1 MERQNL
7 SVERPP
13 FHQDE
18 LQQLLAWL
26 VPVVFAFAVL
36 AVIASFA
43 FDNYITLIT
52 GVVLFSYGCLLLV
65 ARAQVHQQRWQRAIV
80 IISVG
85 LLSGTIILGA
95 VRPAFYPTLVV
106 TPLLAVMV
114 AVPYVGRRTLRYLI
128 VAGLVVTIIVSIL
141 GQVIPPI
148 SKPPYWFESVF
159 SISSLAAAVAT
170 VLLLLW
176 QFRNRLTH
184 MLAQTREAEERYAL
198 AAQAANDGLWDWDLA
213 TNRVYYS
220 PRWKAMIGCEA
231 QEIGTGPEE
240 WFDRIH
246 PEDRGNVD
254 SRLKAHMDGF
264 TDNFESEHRI
274 LVKGGGYR
282 WVLSRGIAVRNAD
295 GKAIRIAGSQA
306 DITERK
312 QVEQQ
317 LLHNALH
324 DALTG
329 LPNRALFMDRLKDVI
344 KQTTRRKDRSFAVLF
359 LDLDRFKNLNDSL
372 GHTVG
377 DSLLKA
383 VASRLRKS
391 MRAGSTVARLGGDE
405 FAVLLDHINDANDAV
420 RVADRIQEELKKPI
434 TLKGYVLFTTA
445 SIGIA
450 LGNGK
455 GDSPENLLRDADT
468 AMYRAKTKGRGRYQ
482 LFDAEMHSSAMALL
496 NLEMELR
503 QAMGS
508 GEFELHYQPI
518 VSLKTGVITG
528 FEALL
533 RWSHPDRGPALPD
546 SFMPVLEDTGLI
558 VPLGWIMLRKAC
570 NQVLTWNDLY
580 QSHPPFTLSMNFSA
594 SQIAQEDF
602 VEQISSILQETG
614 LDAARLH
621 LEITENVIMQDVD
634 FAAAVLARLRDLNV
648 QVHIDDFGTGYS
660 SLSALHHFPI
670 DALKIDRLFM
680 EMSGVDR
687 ENAEVVQTIVTLA
700 HNLGMD
706 VVAEGVETRAQL
718 DYLQTLGC
726 DYGQG
731 HLFCKPVR
739 ESEQLDALI
748 TKELQFLGGHL

>member
-1 MERQNL
+1 VEQQNL
-7 SVERPP
+7 SVEHPP
-13 FHQDE
+13 FNRDE

-26 VPVVFAFAVL
+26 VPACFAFGAL
-36 AVIASFA
+36 AVIASIA
-43 FDNYITLIT
+43 FQDYITLIT
-52 GVVLFSYGCLLLV
+52 GIVLFSYGCLLLA
-65 ARAQVHQQRWQRAIV
+65 ARSQVHQHRWQRAIV
-80 IISVG
+80 IICVG

-95 VRPAFYPTLVV
+95 VRPAFYPTLIV

-114 AVPYVGRRTLRYLI
+114 AVPYVSRRTLRYLI
-128 VAGLVVTIIVSIL
+128 VAGLAVTVVVSIL
-141 GQVIPPI
+141 SQVIPPI

-198 AAQAANDGLWDWDLA
+198 AAQAANDGLWDWDL
-213 TNRVYYS
+213 TTDRVYYS
-220 PRWKAMIGCEA
+220 PRWKAMIGCKD

-246 PEDRGNVD
+246 PMDRSNVD
-254 SRLKAHMDGF
+254 SRLKAHIDGF

-274 LVKGGGYR
+274 LVKNGSYR
-282 WVLSRGIAVRNAD
+282 WVLSRGIAVRDAD
-295 GKAIRIAGSQA
+295 GNVIRIAGSQA

-312 QVEQQ
+312 RVEQQ

-324 DALTG
+324 DTLTG
-329 LPNRALFMDRLKDVI
+329 LPNRALFMDRLKDMI
-344 KQTTRRKDRSFAVLF
+344 KQTRRDKNHSFAVLF

-383 VASRLRKS
+383 VASRLNRC

-405 FAVLLDHINDANDAV
+405 FAVLLDHINDVNDAV
-420 RVADRIQEELKKPI
+420 RVACRIQEELKEPI
-434 TLKGYVLFTTA
+434 SLGGYMLFTSA

-450 LGNGK
+450 VGNHK
-455 GDSPENLLRDADT
+455 SNIPENLLRDADT
-468 AMYRAKTKGRGRYQ
+468 AMYRAKAKGRGRYRV
-482 LFDAEMHSSAMALL
+482 FDAEMHNSAMALL
-496 NLEMELR
+496 NLEIELP
-503 QAMGS
+503 QALES

-518 VSLKTGVITG
+518 VSLKTGVVAG

-533 RWSHPDRGPALPD
+533 RWSHPHRGLALPG

-558 VPLGWIMLRKAC
+558 VPMGWIMLRKAC
-570 NQVLTWNDLY
+570 NQVLIWDDLF
-580 QSHPPFTLSMNFSA
+580 QAHPPSTLSMNFSA
-594 SQIAQEDF
+594 SQIAQDDF

-614 LDAARLH
+614 LDAARLR

-706 VVAEGVETRAQL
+706 VIAEGVETKAQL

-731 HLFCKPVR
+731 HFFCKPVK
-739 ESEQLDALI
+739 ELEQIDHLI
-748 TKELQFLGGHL
+748 TEELQL